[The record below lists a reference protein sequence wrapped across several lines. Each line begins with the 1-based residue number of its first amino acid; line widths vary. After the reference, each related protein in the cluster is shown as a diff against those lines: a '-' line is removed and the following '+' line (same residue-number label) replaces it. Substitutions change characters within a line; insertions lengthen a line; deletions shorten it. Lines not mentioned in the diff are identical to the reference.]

1 MADWLKNYPPQ
12 SIVLKAYD
20 FAQNAHRDGRRLNG
34 EPYFTHC
41 LAVAK
46 NVRDWHLDETSIVAA
61 LLHDVVEETKYTL
74 KDIEEKFGGEITFLV
89 NGLTKLKSFKYP
101 AKDPNVENLRKLII
115 AFSKDLRV
123 IIIKLADRLHNM
135 QTLGVL
141 PPEDQRRIS
150 LETAEIYAPIAYRLG
165 MQRLSGE
172 LEDLSFPYL
181 FPNEYEWLLK
191 TIKEEFSERQSY
203 ANRLKPLVWKMLR
216 EHGIFPIEIDSRAK
230 RYFSLYK
237 KLLRYDMNLEKI
249 HDLAALRII
258 VKTVADCYAVLGII
272 HKNWQ
277 PLQGRIKDYIARPK
291 PNGYRSLH
299 TTVFALENKITEIQI
314 RTEEMHEEAELG
326 IAAHWAYEQIKT
338 SEKKRKN
345 WLGIRQ
351 RKELLWVEQLR
362 NWQKNFG
369 NQNEFVKTLKTEF
382 FKERIFVLTP
392 QNDVF
397 DLPTGATP
405 VDFAYHIHSEIGH
418 SCVGAKVNG
427 NIVPLNYELQS
438 GDLVEILIQKGKK
451 PSPDW
456 LSFIKTTLA
465 AAYIKNAL
473 RAKNKNLLNKIA
485 QTGLELRIITKDRPG
500 YLKDVA
506 TAFTELKINIVSV
519 VSQNDSKSAFVTVV
533 IKCGNLEKTKLEKL
547 LFKLKK
553 IPNTREVNYKF
564 TR

>member
-1 MADWLKNYPPQ
+1 M
-12 SIVLKAYD
+12 
-20 FAQNAHRDGRRLNG
+20 
-34 EPYFTHC
+34 
-41 LAVAK
+41 
-46 NVRDWHLDETSIVAA
+46 
-61 LLHDVVEETKYTL
+61 
-74 KDIEEKFGGEITFLV
+74 
-89 NGLTKLKSFKYP
+89 
-101 AKDPNVENLRKLII
+101 
-115 AFSKDLRV
+115 
-123 IIIKLADRLHNM
+123 
-135 QTLGVL
+135 
-141 PPEDQRRIS
+141 
-150 LETAEIYAPIAYRLG
+150 
-165 MQRLSGE
+165 
-172 LEDLSFPYL
+172 
-181 FPNEYEWLLK
+181 
-191 TIKEEFSERQSY
+191 
-203 ANRLKPLVWKMLR
+203 
-216 EHGIFPIEIDSRAK
+216 
-230 RYFSLYK
+230 
-237 KLLRYDMNLEKI
+237 
-249 HDLAALRII
+249 
-258 VKTVADCYAVLGII
+258 
-272 HKNWQ
+272 
-277 PLQGRIKDYIARPK
+277 
-291 PNGYRSLH
+291 
-299 TTVFALENKITEIQI
+299 
-314 RTEEMHEEAELG
+314 
-326 IAAHWAYEQIKT
+326 
-338 SEKKRKN
+338 
-345 WLGIRQ
+345 
-351 RKELLWVEQLR
+351 
-362 NWQKNFG
+362 
-369 NQNEFVKTLKTEF
+369 
-382 FKERIFVLTP
+382 TP